1 MKITTKQE
9 IALEKI
15 ALKQIEMSIA
25 LERIEMSA
33 NAGYND
39 IALIKILL
47 DSHNKPKTDLQKAF
61 KEKVKSLNDTFGI
74 FSTTTDKDKE
84 FFDNGIKSFLL
95 EWCVSNNK

>member
-9 IALEKI
+9 IALEQRSE
-15 ALKQIEMSIA
+15 QIEF
-25 LERIEMSA
+25 SA

-47 DSHNKPKTDLQKAF
+47 DSHNKPKTDFAKAF
-61 KEKVKSLNDTFGI
+61 KKKVKSLNDTLGI

-84 FFDNGIKSFLL
+84 FFDNEIKSFLV
-95 EWCVSNNK
+95 ERSISNNK